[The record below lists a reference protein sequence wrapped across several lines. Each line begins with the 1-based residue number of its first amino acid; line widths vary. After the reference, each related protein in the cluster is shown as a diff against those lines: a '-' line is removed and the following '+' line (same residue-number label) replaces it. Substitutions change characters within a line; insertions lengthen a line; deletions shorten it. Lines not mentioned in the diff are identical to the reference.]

1 MLCHGADNDAV
12 VGRADGGLD
21 EDDSDCW
28 AARFV
33 ATFAGTAPARSETQL
48 PISELFPCE
57 VVLHELIADLRKLRV
72 VAKQPAVG
80 RNDEDQKEQVAHK
93 AAVQAYDEAISAATK
108 KFDRCP

>member
-1 MLCHGADNDAV
+1 MLFCLI
-12 VGRADGGLD
+12 GLF
-21 EDDSDCW
+21 S
-28 AARFV
+28 
-33 ATFAGTAPARSETQL
+33 GSAPARSETQL
-48 PISELFPCE
+48 PINELFSCE

-72 VAKQPAVG
+72 VAKHPAVG

>member
-1 MLCHGADNDAV
+1 MKTTATA
-12 VGRADGGLD
+12 GLLV
-21 EDDSDCW
+21 
-28 AARFV
+28 FV
-33 ATFAGTAPARSETQL
+33 ATFAGTAPARSEPQL
-48 PISELFPCE
+48 PINELFPCE